1 MHLIFLQVL
10 EHPQNVFY
18 TRVIQA
24 SIALKNATGGRV
36 AEDGTVIKPSFKR
49 TTNLA
54 LNLQNSVNALLDS
67 STGKVLMTVMD

>member
-1 MHLIFLQVL
+1 LIFSQVL

-24 SIALKNATGGRV
+24 SIALKNATRGRV
-36 AEDGTVIKPSFKR
+36 AEDGTVVKPNFRR
-49 TTNLA
+49 TTTLT

-67 STGKVLMTVMD
+67 STGKVLMSMMA